1 MVDRQSNAPDSS
13 APEPLS
19 LTAFAASLYH
29 AQRADNY
36 FKFLKNL
43 SEEDLANFVQ
53 GLLRQVGDAI
63 DDGSTEALARFV
75 EQGQVAAYVPT
86 QTPSPLRPDFPDAP
100 FAPLRKPLR
109 ETTMALFT
117 SGAVYS
123 DDQDPYYP
131 AELSYEQAV
140 REVRKATERFPSLR
154 VIPAETPE
162 ERLRVGHVAYD
173 IRAAQKDINVIFPL
187 TRLRELA
194 QEGVVGALA
203 EHNYSYHGLT
213 NIPRLMQESA
223 PQWAHMLKAD
233 NVDAVFLTAG

>member
-19 LTAFAASLYH
+19 LKAFAASLYH
-29 AQRADNY
+29 AERADNY
-36 FKFLKNL
+36 FKFLKNF
-43 SEEDLANFVQ
+43 SEEDLASFVQ
-53 GLLRQVGDAI
+53 GLLRQVGAAI

-75 EQGQVAAYVPT
+75 EQGQVAAYAPT
-86 QTPSPLRPDFPDAP
+86 QTPAPFRPDFPDSP
-100 FAPLRKPLR
+100 FAPMRKPLR
-109 ETTMALFT
+109 EATVALFS
-117 SGAVYS
+117 SGAIYL

-131 AELSYEQAV
+131 AELTYEQAM
-140 REVRKATERFPSLR
+140 RDVRKATERFPSLR
-154 VIPAETPE
+154 IIPAETPE

-194 QEGVVGALA
+194 QEGVIGALA
-203 EHNYSYHGLT
+203 ERSYSYHGLT

-223 PQWAHMLKAD
+223 PQWAQMLKD
-233 NVDAVFLTAG
+233 DGVDAVFLTAG